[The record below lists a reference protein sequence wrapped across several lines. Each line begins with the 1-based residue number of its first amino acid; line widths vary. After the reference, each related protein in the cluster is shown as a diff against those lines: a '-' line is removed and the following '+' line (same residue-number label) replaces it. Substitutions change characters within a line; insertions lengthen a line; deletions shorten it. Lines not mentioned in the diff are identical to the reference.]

1 MDEDRSS
8 PCSLVSV
15 VDMML
20 LSKVEQISQDDC
32 CPACKNAEKYVV
44 FKGKNHE
51 GNVRGGNLHK
61 ERENV
66 YKQQGTLKEIIT

>member
-1 MDEDRSS
+1 M
-8 PCSLVSV
+8 
-15 VDMML
+15 
-20 LSKVEQISQDDC
+20 QIQIHTNLNADSNPVRQLWMRW
-32 CPACKNAEKYVV
+32 KNAEKYAV

-61 ERENV
+61 ERENI